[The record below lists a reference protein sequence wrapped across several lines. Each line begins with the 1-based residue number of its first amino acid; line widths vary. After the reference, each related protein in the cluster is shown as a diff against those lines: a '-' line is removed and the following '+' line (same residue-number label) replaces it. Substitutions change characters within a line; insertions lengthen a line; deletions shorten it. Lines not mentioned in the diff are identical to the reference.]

1 MSQKK
6 SSTPRRSAKAKPT
19 RTELRRQLGR
29 DLASALANPEM
40 PAHLYNGIS
49 DAITDF
55 QSTCIDYND
64 MLYSEEVIAKALEMY
79 AEKGGTR

>member
-1 MSQKK
+1 MSVKK

-19 RTELRRQLGR
+19 RADLRKQLAR
-29 DLASALANPEM
+29 DIASALANPEM

-55 QSTCIDYND
+55 QSSCIDYND
-64 MLYSEEVIAKALEMY
+64 MLYSEEVISKALEMY
-79 AEKGGTR
+79 AEKGGAR